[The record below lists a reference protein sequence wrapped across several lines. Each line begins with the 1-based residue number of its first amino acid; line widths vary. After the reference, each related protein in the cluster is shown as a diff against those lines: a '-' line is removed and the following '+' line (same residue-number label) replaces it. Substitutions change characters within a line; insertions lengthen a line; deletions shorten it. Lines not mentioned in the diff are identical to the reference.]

1 MSFARRVAHPPLSRN
16 TNPSNNNGS
25 AGGSRPPSRPT
36 SRSNMHAAFINAGVN
51 TSGHA
56 GGSNS
61 ESSSTDDAFN
71 RAIAPV
77 SPTKERKRMLGI
89 RTDGVGGTHFKQK
102 GDEESN
108 IQVVVRVR
116 GMAPG
121 EAPPVQP
128 ILSTSGPHCSSIN
141 VAMEVQQSASSVNV
155 AANSVQSSLVGD
167 GGNVRERS
175 YPFDHVFGPEADQGM
190 VYQSVVGPVLNEVMN
205 GYNCT
210 IFAYGQT
217 GTGKTHT
224 MEGDL
229 TSQLGTYSPEAGI
242 IPRTLYRL
250 FHTLELS
257 KDEYSVHATF
267 VELYNE
273 ELRDL
278 LSDEAPQPLG
288 GGKDSAGLRMYED
301 KGKGVNIQGLE
312 DVPMRDAEHGL
323 KLLRKGSQK
332 RHIAATR
339 CNESSSRS
347 HCVFTLTIHIKETT
361 SKGEDVLRTG
371 KLNLVD
377 LAGSENIGRS
387 GAENKRAR
395 EAGMINQSL
404 LTLGRVINAL
414 VEKSS
419 HIPYRE
425 SKLTR
430 LLQES
435 LGGRTKTCIIATVS
449 SERSNLEETLST
461 LDYALRAKSIRNR
474 PEVNQ
479 RMTRAALI
487 KEYVHEIERLK
498 GDLLASREKNGIF
511 LSPESWQLMQEE
523 HDGARSQV
531 EELRRHGEVVESKMV
546 SLKEQFEQNMQLL
559 VKREAESKSIRSE
572 FEQKEEE
579 LQEILGQIDELK
591 KAELEERELRQ
602 AYMRS
607 EKRLDGVARGLRGMF
622 YESAGDIEGLFS
634 KLDRKAKVERRNRD
648 MLAECQASLA
658 SISNQL
664 EARVTDFGSSHE
676 QFTMDLSAQ
685 LREFQVREQ
694 DKLKANRE
702 SIDQKLQALLSLTRS
717 ISADHQQSKS
727 AIDELADAIRREG
740 DRFVGACQERS
751 EMLHSTCQSLVQDVS
766 QSHRESL
773 IGVRVGIEE
782 MGEMSMNIIKLA
794 KERASQ
800 DKKGLEDVR
809 TLSSDTTHRELA
821 RLQTQN
827 EQLAKLLV
835 EEREKSSNMRDGLC
849 KNINQMVM
857 NFCQQREQT
866 FSTAIEAVRQSN
878 AGAQDDVQT
887 FSRQHTDKVEEIL
900 ERNQNVRETLK
911 EKERLAKA
919 QRIRSEAGLNQSS
932 AAIEQK
938 MHAFT
943 GNFFT
948 VQQEDVEQAR
958 STMQAISGNVDGIR
972 EAAES
977 SRQSEARN
985 IQLMR
990 NDIEEGFTEASMEV
1004 QSTLEDVEETC
1015 EVAIEGVEE
1024 QRMLGNAFLDD
1035 TNGQLSMLRSNA
1047 QSYLS
1052 SKLLTDVPTG
1062 TTPQKRDWPA
1072 VASWSLVRGSANGVG
1087 PSGLS
1092 NLVQADDSM
1101 AFVDGDLAELE
1112 REREEEI
1119 RYSETLSEKD
1129 KIMSTK
1135 QARTTK
1141 SHQIPTSRAPSLPV
1155 NMQSNSNQSLPLAEK
1170 QTNRLSVASVPGKR
1184 IIKNSNQSN
1193 PGTKLR
1199 QPNTISGQNGGS
1211 VKRVR
1216 Q

>member
-1 MSFARRVAHPPLSRN
+1 
-16 TNPSNNNGS
+16 
-25 AGGSRPPSRPT
+25 
-36 SRSNMHAAFINAGVN
+36 
-51 TSGHA
+51 
-56 GGSNS
+56 
-61 ESSSTDDAFN
+61 
-71 RAIAPV
+71 
-77 SPTKERKRMLGI
+77 
-89 RTDGVGGTHFKQK
+89 
-102 GDEESN
+102 ESN

-121 EAPPVQP
+121 EAPPIQP

-141 VAMEVQQSASSVNV
+141 VAMEVQQSASAVNV

-210 IFAYGQT
+210 VFAYGQT

-229 TSQLGTYSPEAGI
+229 TSQLGTYSAEAGI

-312 DVPMRDAEHGL
+312 DIPMRDAEHGL

-347 HCVFTLTIHIKETT
+347 HCVFTLTVHIKETT

-449 SERSNLEETLST
+449 SERSNMEETLST

-498 GDLLASREKNGIF
+498 GDLLASREKSGIF

-546 SLKEQFEQNMQLL
+546 SLKEQFEQSMQLL
-559 VKREAESKSIRSE
+559 LKREAESKTIRSE

-579 LQEILGQIDELK
+579 LQQILGQIDELK
-591 KAELEERELRQ
+591 RAEQEERELRE

-622 YESAGDIEGLFS
+622 YESAGDVDGLFS

-648 MLAECQASLA
+648 LLAECQASLA

-717 ISADHQQSKS
+717 ISADHQQNKG

-773 IGVRVGIEE
+773 IGVRAGIEE

-794 KERASQ
+794 KERANQ

-809 TLSSDTTHRELA
+809 TLSSDTIHRELA

-827 EQLAKLLV
+827 DQLAKLLV
-835 EEREKSSNMRDGLC
+835 EEREKSTNMRDGLC

-866 FSTAIEAVRQSN
+866 FSTAIEAVRQGN

-887 FSRQHTDKVEEIL
+887 FSRQHTDKVDEML
-900 ERNQNVRETLK
+900 ERNQSVRETLK

-938 MHAFT
+938 MHGFT

-948 VQQEDVEQAR
+948 VQQEDLEQAR

-972 EAAES
+972 EVAES
-977 SRQSEARN
+977 SRQSESRN
-985 IQLMR
+985 VQLMR
-990 NDIEEGFTEASMEV
+990 NDIEEGFTEASMEI

-1035 TNGQLSMLRSNA
+1035 TNAQLSMLRSNA
-1047 QSYLS
+1047 QTYLT
-1052 SKLLTDVPTG
+1052 SKLLTDMPTG

-1072 VASWSLVRGSANGVG
+1072 VASWSLV
-1087 PSGLS
+1087 
-1092 NLVQADDSM
+1092 
-1101 AFVDGDLAELE
+1101 
-1112 REREEEI
+1112 
-1119 RYSETLSEKD
+1119 
-1129 KIMSTK
+1129 
-1135 QARTTK
+1135 
-1141 SHQIPTSRAPSLPV
+1141 
-1155 NMQSNSNQSLPLAEK
+1155 
-1170 QTNRLSVASVPGKR
+1170 
-1184 IIKNSNQSN
+1184 
-1193 PGTKLR
+1193 
-1199 QPNTISGQNGGS
+1199 
-1211 VKRVR
+1211 
-1216 Q
+1216 